1 MTRENRLT
9 AGLPLGSLAGIPLRL
24 APTWFVGAA
33 VITVVY
39 APLVRRLVP
48 GTSDVAAALV
58 GVTLALLLGLS
69 VLLHELG
76 HCVAALRSGIGVEQV
91 HLSLLGGSTELTRE
105 PSTPRAEAV
114 IAGAGPAVSVV
125 LAGLAVLG
133 WRFGTGPGPLTLPS
147 LLLLQVGLANGAVA
161 VSNLLPGLPLDGG
174 RVLRAL
180 VWRATGRPSAGTTAA
195 RAGSV
200 VVALLLTAWGVH
212 GLATGGSGALLQ
224 AVVAAVLVFVMLDG
238 ARDPEP
244 DPGPEPVAVLA
255 AASALAAA
263 MTRPGT
269 VLVTDDLGRTR
280 GVLDRDRAA
289 LMLRAQPAARLG
301 EATTLL
307 RPEQL
312 VPQHA
317 DLAAVRD
324 LLGPG
329 PTIVVLGADAKPVG
343 VLL

>member
-24 APTWFVGAA
+24 APTWLLGAG

-48 GTSDVAAALV
+48 GTSALASVLV
-58 GVTLALLLGLS
+58 GITLALLLGLS

-76 HCVAALRSGIGVEQV
+76 HCVAALRSGIGVRQV
-91 HLSLLGGSTELTRE
+91 HLSLLGGSTELARE
-105 PSTPRAEAV
+105 PRTPRAEAV

-125 LAGLAVLG
+125 LAAAAVLV
-133 WRFGTGPGPLTLPS
+133 WRFGSGPGPLTLPS

-180 VWRATGRPSAGTTAA
+180 VWGITGRPSSGTTAA
-195 RAGSV
+195 RVGSV
-200 VVALLLTAWGVH
+200 VVAALLAVWGVH
-212 GLATGGSGALLQ
+212 GLATGGGGAWLQ
-224 AVVAAVLVFVMLDG
+224 AVVAAVLVLVVLDG
-238 ARDPEP
+238 ARDPEEE
-244 DPGPEPVAVLA
+244 PEPVTVVAATTALAQAVVLA
-255 AASALAAA
+255 
-263 MTRPGT
+263 GT
-269 VLVTDDLGRTR
+269 VLVTDDVGRTR
-280 GVLDRDRAA
+280 GVLDRARGAA
-289 LMLRAQPAARLG
+289 VLLRRPDALLG

-307 RPEQL
+307 APEQL
-312 VPQHA
+312 VGQHA
-317 DLAAVRD
+317 DLTALRD
-324 LLGPG
+324 RLGPG
-329 PTIVVLGADAKPVG
+329 PAIVVLGADSHPVG

>member
-1 MTRENRLT
+1 MAQPRPSGPFRAGDRVQLT
-9 AGLPLGSLAGIPLRL
+9 DAKGRHY
-24 APTWFVGAA
+24 T
-33 VITVVY
+33 IT
-39 APLVRRLVP
+39 LF
-48 GTSDVAAALV
+48 
-58 GVTLALLLGLS
+58 
-69 VLLHELG
+69 E
-76 HCVAALRSGIGVEQV
+76 
-91 HLSLLGGSTELTRE
+91 GGSYHTHR
-105 PSTPRAEAV
+105 
-114 IAGAGPAVSVV
+114 
-125 LAGLAVLG
+125 
-133 WRFGTGPGPLTLPS
+133 
-147 LLLLQVGLANGAVA
+147 GAVA
-161 VSNLLPGLPLDGG
+161 HDDLIGAPEASVVRSI
-174 RVLRAL
+174 
-180 VWRATGRPSAGTTAA
+180 AGTSYLAM
-195 RAGSV
+195 RP
-200 VVALLLTAWGVH
+200 LLTAWGVH

-289 LMLRAQPAARLG
+289 LVLRAQPAARLG

-329 PTIVVLGADAKPVG
+329 PTIVVLGADANPVG

>member
-1 MTRENRLT
+1 ML
-9 AGLPLGSLAGIPLRL
+9 LIPLLRFLPPDDPRIRDTVL
-24 APTWFVGAA
+24 A
-33 VITVVY
+33 I
-39 APLVRRLVP
+39 
-48 GTSDVAAALV
+48 
-58 GVTLALLLGLS
+58 
-69 VLLHELG
+69 
-76 HCVAALRSGIGVEQV
+76 
-91 HLSLLGGSTELTRE
+91 STELTRE

-125 LAGLAVLG
+125 LAGLGVLG

-195 RAGSV
+195 RVGSV
-200 VVALLLTAWGVH
+200 VVALLLAAWGVH
-212 GLATGGSGALLQ
+212 GLVTGGSGALLQ

-238 ARDPEP
+238 ARDP
-244 DPGPEPVAVLA
+244 DPKPEPVALLA
-255 AASALAAA
+255 ASSALAAA

-289 LMLRAQPAARLG
+289 LVLRAQPAARLG

-324 LLGPG
+324 RLGPG
-329 PTIVVLGADAKPVG
+329 PTIVVLGADANPVG

>member
-24 APTWFVGAA
+24 APTWFLGAA
-33 VITVVY
+33 AITVVY
-39 APLVRRLVP
+39 APIVRRLVP

-76 HCVAALRSGIGVEQV
+76 HCVAALRSGIGVRQV

-125 LAGLAVLG
+125 LAGLGVLG

-195 RAGSV
+195 RVGSV
-200 VVALLLTAWGVH
+200 VVALLLAAWGVH
-212 GLATGGSGALLQ
+212 GLVTGGSGALLQ

-238 ARDPEP
+238 ARDP
-244 DPGPEPVAVLA
+244 DPKPEPVALLA
-255 AASALAAA
+255 ASSALAAA

-289 LMLRAQPAARLG
+289 LVLRAQPAARLG

-324 LLGPG
+324 RLGPG
-329 PTIVVLGADAKPVG
+329 PTIVVLGADANPVG